1 MRDMVLKAV
10 AQPPKIFWGPVLP
23 VILNLGIQFPMMF
36 MAMGIWSINPLM
48 FVISILLT
56 HAMVVFAGT
65 KDPHLS
71 AMIQAFGQTNV
82 VSRNIYSEKG
92 NKFEP

>member
-23 VILNLGIQFPMMF
+23 VVLNMGLQFPMMF
-36 MAMGIWSINPLM
+36 MAMGIWNINPLM
-48 FVISILLT
+48 FIITILIG
-56 HAMVVFAGT
+56 HGIVVLAGA

-71 AMIQAFGQTNV
+71 AMIQAFGQANKVSTNL
-82 VSRNIYSEKG
+82 YSDKG

>member
-23 VILNLGIQFPMMF
+23 VVLNMGLQFPMMF

-48 FVISILLT
+48 FIFTILIG
-56 HAMVVFAGT
+56 HGIVVLAGT
-65 KDPHLS
+65 RDPHLS
-71 AMIQAFGQTNV
+71 TMIQAFGQSNKVSTNL
-82 VSRNIYSEKG
+82 YADKG

>member
-1 MRDMVLKAV
+1 MRDMILKAV

-23 VILNLGIQFPMMF
+23 VALNIGLQFPFMF
-36 MAMGIWSINPLM
+36 MAIGVADINPLLFIM
-48 FVISILLT
+48 SILMV
-56 HAMVVFAGT
+56 HAGIVFAGVRE
-65 KDPHLS
+65 PHLS

-82 VSRNIYSEKG
+82 VSKNLYSEKG